1 MHVPKTIMFAAFAAG
16 LSATSAFAADPFGT
30 WLRPSTGAKLE
41 FYDCEGKVCV
51 KVAEVKDQTKKDAV
65 GKVIVTGATKSG
77 DNVWKGSLLNLD
89 DGKTYSG
96 VFTLES
102 PTALNL
108 KGCVLGG
115 IVCKGETLQ
124 KVN

>member
-1 MHVPKTIMFAAFAAG
+1 MLKSKTVALAAIFAG
-16 LSATSAFAADPFGT
+16 LSAPAALAADPFGT
-30 WLRPSTGAKLE
+30 WLRPSTGAKIE
-41 FYDCEGKVCV
+41 FYACDGKVCA
-51 KVAEVKDQTKKDAV
+51 KVVAVADQTKKDAV
-65 GKVIVTGATKSG
+65 GKVIVTGAVPSG
-77 DNVWKGSLLNLD
+77 VNAWKGNLLNLD

>member
-1 MHVPKTIMFAAFAAG
+1 MQLSKTILIAALVAISTAPGALAAE
-16 LSATSAFAADPFGT
+16 PYGT

-41 FYDCEGKVCV
+41 FYKCDANLCAKVV
-51 KVAEVKDQTKKDAV
+51 EVKDQSKKDAV
-65 GKVIVTGATKSG
+65 GRVIVTGATKSG
-77 DNVWKGSLLNLD
+77 DNVWKGNLLNLD